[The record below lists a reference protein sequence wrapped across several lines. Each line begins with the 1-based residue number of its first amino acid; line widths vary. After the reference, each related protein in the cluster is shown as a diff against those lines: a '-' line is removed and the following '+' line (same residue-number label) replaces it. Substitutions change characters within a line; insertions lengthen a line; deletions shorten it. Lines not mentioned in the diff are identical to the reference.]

1 MTNFELNI
9 EDMPSVFKSHVP
21 AWLFLIIVVTG
32 KITGITITIK
42 IRGRVCVC
50 VFCLRP
56 GFWKN
61 FF

>member
-50 VFCLRP
+50 VCVLP
-56 GFWKN
+56 
-61 FF
+61 